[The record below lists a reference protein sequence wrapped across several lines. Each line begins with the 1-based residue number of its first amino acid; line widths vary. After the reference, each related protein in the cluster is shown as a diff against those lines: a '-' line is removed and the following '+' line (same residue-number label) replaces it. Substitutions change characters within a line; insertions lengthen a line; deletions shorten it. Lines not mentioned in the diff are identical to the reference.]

1 MQTFLPYSDFQECAK
16 CLDMKRLGKQR
27 SEGKQILEALH
38 YIETNDFY
46 KINKKGKRVRRGWLS
61 HPAVLMWKGYEDCLK
76 LYLNIIMI
84 EWADRGYINNM
95 DFWEL
100 PEGKIKMPPWLGD
113 EAIHYSQ
120 KANLVRKKPDFYSP
134 LWPEIKPMKGYV
146 WPKVT

>member
-1 MQTFLPYSDFQECAK
+1 
-16 CLDMKRLGKQR
+16 
-27 SEGKQILEALH
+27 
-38 YIETNDFY
+38 
-46 KINKKGKRVRRGWLS
+46 
-61 HPAVLMWKGYEDCLK
+61 
-76 LYLNIIMI
+76 MI